1 MELRGKLGPHVA
13 AGLTAART
21 DMALPVFLRPA
32 GLAAVVL
39 VLTAVRLWAGSQVGL
54 AEDEAYY
61 RLWGLSP
68 AFGYLDHPPMVGWWI
83 ALGQAFLG
91 DSALAIRIVGI
102 LATAVGSLVLWRTAD
117 ILFGRTV
124 AGWSVLFF
132 NATVLIGVGSLIA
145 TPDAPS
151 VFFWG
156 LGLWAVAELVR
167 SQNANWWLAVGLFA
181 GLGLVSKYSVLFFG
195 AGLVLWLLLTSKG
208 RRWLTAW
215 QLWAGGALAIIAFL
229 PVVYWNAAHEWASF
243 AKQFGRAVPGG
254 FTLKYLA
261 EFVGAV
267 VGLLNPLVALL
278 AVAGFAELSGRMRRG
293 GEKAALI
300 VLGVVPFLAYL
311 VFHSFHA
318 RVQGNWPAP
327 LFPAF
332 AMMAGVAAAE
342 LPQALPRFWRGVRQ
356 AAVPLGI
363 GVSLLVMLH
372 AAMPFTGAFARRDP
386 THQTRGWQ
394 EIAAAVEM
402 AAADQGAAWVASNN
416 YAPAS
421 QLAFALRGKLPV
433 EQLDERIRY
442 VMQAPLGDEIIA
454 RPALFITRARNDPGV
469 DFLRRRFRVVE
480 ELPALTRRSLGV
492 PIEDLVVYRV
502 AEPVGDPRDPV
513 FPAGG

>member
-1 MELRGKLGPHVA
+1 MKTTQR
-13 AGLTAART
+13 
-21 DMALPVFLRPA
+21 DIALPAYLRPA
-32 GLAAVVL
+32 ALVAIVLA
-39 VLTAVRLWAGSQVGL
+39 LTLVRLWVGSQAGL

-83 ALGQAFLG
+83 ALGQTFLG
-91 DSALAIRIVGI
+91 DTALAVRITGI
-102 LATAVGSLVLWRTAD
+102 LAAALGSLVLWRTAD

-124 AGWSVLFF
+124 AGWSVLLF

-156 LGLWAVAELVR
+156 LGLWAVAELIR
-167 SQNANWWLAVGLFA
+167 SQNPYWWLAVGLFA

-195 AGLVLWLLLTSKG
+195 AGLVLWLLFMAKG

-215 QLWAGGALAIIAFL
+215 QLWVGGALAVLVFL
-229 PVVYWNAAHEWASF
+229 PVLLWNAGHEWASF
-243 AKQFGRAVPGG
+243 AKQFGRAVPEG

-261 EFVGAV
+261 EFVGALA
-267 VGLLNPLVALL
+267 GLLNPLVALL
-278 AVAGFAELSGRMRRG
+278 AVAGFVQLVGQMRQG
-293 GEKAALI
+293 DEKAGLI
-300 VLGVVPFLAYL
+300 VLGVLPFIAYL

-332 AMMAGVAAAE
+332 AMMAGVAAAN
-342 LPQALPRFWRGVRQ
+342 LPKALPRFWRGVRQ

-363 GVSLLVMLH
+363 VVSLLVMLH

-386 THQTRGWQ
+386 THQTRGWE
-394 EIAAAVEM
+394 EIAAGVERI
-402 AAADQGAAWVASNN
+402 AADQGAAWVASNN

-421 QLAFALRGKLPV
+421 QLAFALRGRLPV
-433 EQLDERIRY
+433 EQLNERIRY
-442 VMQAPLGDEIIA
+442 VMQAPLDEDIVA
-454 RPALFITRARNDPGV
+454 KPALFITRARNDPGA
-469 DFLRRRFRVVE
+469 DYLRQRFGSVE
-480 ELPALTRRSLGV
+480 RLPDLTRQSLGT

-502 AEPVGDPRDPV
+502 ADPVGDPRDPV
-513 FPAGG
+513 FPAEG